1 MLRELPA
8 DHKCARPSRLQ
19 QGNVMRHPISRSSLP
34 RVCAS
39 ALLLALLTACGGGG
53 GGSGQTSSGGVV
65 VTPPPPTTLRGTL
78 IGSAAAVPVTV
89 NGASV
94 LTLQPAAFA
103 QLLEAAQK
111 GSTTLTGTPTCAVT
125 TFTLKYHTVGSAGE
139 DTDAATAIMVPSGT
153 DSACQGNRPV
163 LLYAHGTSVLKRNDM
178 SDLSAAEPRLVAA
191 LYAAQGYIVVAPDYA
206 GYAGS
211 SLSYHAYLDAGQQAS
226 DMVDGLR
233 AARKVFDIIGAHPS
247 SRLLLTGY
255 SQGGYVA
262 LATQRAMQT
271 GYPGEFTVA
280 AAAPMSGPYALTQ
293 FGDAIFGGQPTQGS
307 AAFLP
312 MLINAGQHANAGLY
326 TSTSD
331 VYEAPY
337 ATGIAD
343 LLPGA
348 SSLGDLVAA
357 GTLPNDVLFAATSL
371 PQGDGYASFFGAG
384 NLVRTS
390 YRDGYLADMN
400 SHPCGVNSAD
410 PLNCA
415 PTHALRKWLLKN
427 DLRNYVPAVPTLLCG
442 GAQDPVVPFRN
453 ATATADYFQA
463 HGMSAASLTLLD
475 LESGNVVDSYGST
488 RLAFEAA
495 KALLRAASG
504 GGAAGDQ
511 AVRASYHAGLVAP
524 FCMRAARDFFQNK

>member
-1 MLRELPA
+1 
-8 DHKCARPSRLQ
+8 
-19 QGNVMRHPISRSSLP
+19 MRHPVSRSTLTYA
-34 RVCAS
+34 CAS
-39 ALLLALLTACGGGG
+39 ALSLALLTACGGGG
-53 GGSGQTSSGGVV
+53 GSSGQTSDGGVIV
-65 VTPPPPTTLRGTL
+65 APPPPTTLRGTL
-78 IGSAAAVPVTV
+78 IGSAAPVPVTV

-94 LTLQPAAFA
+94 TTLQPAAFT

-111 GSTTLTGTPTCAVT
+111 GSSTITGTPTCAVT
-125 TFTLKYHTVGSAGE
+125 TFTLKYHTVGGAGE

-153 DSACQGNRPV
+153 DSACTGNRPV

-178 SDLSAAEPRLVAA
+178 SDLSAMEPRLVAA
-191 LYAAQGYIVVAPDYA
+191 MYAAQGYIVVAPDYA

-211 SLSYHAYLDAGQQAS
+211 SLSYHSYLDASQQSS

-233 AARKVFDIIGAHPS
+233 AARKVFTAIGAHPS
-247 SRLLLTGY
+247 SQLLLTGY

-271 GYPGEFTVA
+271 GYPGEFTVTA
-280 AAAPMSGPYALTQ
+280 VAPMSGPYALAQ
-293 FGDAIFGGQPTQGS
+293 FGDAIFGGKPTLGA

-331 VYEAPY
+331 IYEAPY
-337 ATGIAD
+337 AAGIAD

-357 GTLPNDVLFAATSL
+357 GTLPNDVLFARDSL

-384 NLVRTS
+384 NLVKTS

-410 PLNCA
+410 PLNCM
-415 PTHALRKWLLKN
+415 PTHTLRKWLVKN
-427 DLRNYVPAVPTLLCG
+427 DLRGYVPAVPVLLCG
-442 GAQDPVVPFRN
+442 GAQDPVVPFQN
-453 ATATADYFQA
+453 ATATADYFKA
-463 HGMSAASLTLLD
+463 HGMSSPGLTLLD
-475 LESGNVVDSYGST
+475 LESGIIVDQYGST
-488 RLAFEAA
+488 RLAFETA

-511 AVRASYHAGLVAP
+511 AVRDSYHAGLVAP
-524 FCMRAARDFFQNK
+524 FCMRATRDFFQNK

>member
-1 MLRELPA
+1 
-8 DHKCARPSRLQ
+8 
-19 QGNVMRHPISRSSLP
+19 MRHPTVRRCLTHI
-34 RVCAS
+34 CAP
-39 ALLLALLTACGGGG
+39 ALMLALLTACGGGG
-53 GGSGQTSSGGVV
+53 GSGQTSDGGVI

-78 IGSAAAVPVTV
+78 IGSAAPVPVTV

-94 LTLQPAAFA
+94 TTLQPAAFT

-111 GSTTLTGTPTCAVT
+111 GSSTLTGTPTCAVT
-125 TFTLKYHTVGSAGE
+125 TFTLKYHTVGGAGE

-191 LYAAQGYIVVAPDYA
+191 MYAAQGYIVVAPDYA

-211 SLSYHAYLDAGQQAS
+211 ALAYHSYLDASQQSS

-233 AARKVFDIIGAHPS
+233 AARKVFAVIGAHPS
-247 SRLLLTGY
+247 NKLLLTGY

-271 GYPGEFTVA
+271 GYPGEFTVT

-293 FGDAIFGGQPTQGS
+293 FGDAIFSGKPTQGS

-331 VYEAPY
+331 IYEAPY
-337 ATGIAD
+337 AASIAD
-343 LLPGA
+343 LLPGTA
-348 SSLGDLVAA
+348 SLGELVAA
-357 GTLPNDVLFAATSL
+357 GALPNDVLFARDSL
-371 PQGDGYASFFGAG
+371 PQGDGYASFFGTG
-384 NLVRTS
+384 NLVKTS
-390 YRDGYLADMN
+390 YRASYLADMN
-400 SHPCGVNSAD
+400 SHPCGTNSAD
-410 PLNCA
+410 PLNCM
-415 PTHALRKWLLKN
+415 PVHTLRKWLVKN
-427 DLRNYVPAVPTLLCG
+427 DLRSYVPAVPMLLCG
-442 GAQDPVVPFRN
+442 GAQDPVVPFQN
-453 ATATADYFQA
+453 ASATADYFAA
-463 HGMSAASLTLLD
+463 HGMTSASLTLLD
-475 LESGNVVDSYGST
+475 LESGIIVDSYGST

-495 KALLRAASG
+495 KGLLRAASG
-504 GGAAGDQ
+504 DQ
-511 AVRASYHAGLVAP
+511 AVRDSYHAGLVAP
-524 FCMRAARDFFQNK
+524 FCMRATRDFFQNK